1 MIGEV
6 LNHLLA
12 TPSADQ
18 TREVVGPHRESGCLD
33 HPDRNYDRGRS
44 RSHSRPPRDN
54 GSRTPNQS
62 YGPNPISPGRRI
74 ADSYVP
80 HPPYPNSRADDRDVN
95 RSGTKSS
102 VPALLKRIDTDSNDG
117 ARGKVGTAGPGIG
130 GMNRQSNGPSHLQQ
144 RPGSATSPPRTSS
157 SLSEAGT
164 AKKRPHA
171 DIDNSE
177 KRGRAPPILASSA
190 QDAQTSSGSA
200 TPAGFASRR
209 DPPRTPS
216 HNDSVSD
223 PKPTQKRSKSVG
235 RSSSMGKGTTSGGEE
250 ERARANAK
258 AGGSHSSKARGKST
272 AYQARVDPA
281 VLQLVKASYA
291 LYNAE
296 ATVDKFRLETAELEK
311 SLGQPVKDMSPE
323 DQQAIRELVNEF
335 GLQRDAAKN
344 ERDKVII
351 GFQSQALPIFRGMV
365 EDILRKIRKSIE
377 HAPSETRV
385 SDAHLT
391 SNGVDEDT
399 KNETH
404 QQEAVPA
411 PLPPA
416 QEVLPPPP
424 PPEDLPMAQPSA
436 AHPAEPPAAAAE
448 VDEPMPDQTK
458 PADAPA
464 ENAVV
469 PSPVPPSEAENR
481 EAGAVEQPAQISD
494 EPTAME
500 VDDDKELKVEVPVPV
515 TDAVIPGLPNVESA
529 ATASALNPE
538 TGQAAVISEVPLH
551 PDEILPENKGE
562 RRKLVELARKF
573 GKLEEQVLYQEEQ
586 LNEYLDSRSLE
597 IEAKSRQGEKRPT
610 TKVTVPGSETGQ
622 TPAPGALPTP
632 VPIEPVSVVTQ
643 PSIHPNIPTQPSI
656 PPAVVMQS
664 PIPQSVVAQ
673 PAIPPSVVDM
683 ATIEAIRADA
693 MRSLDEQL
701 QQLAQEQERR
711 LAAMAQAQ
719 EDRVNALGV
728 EIRIEIQSE
737 AARAEQAYAGAIE
750 AADDK
755 AGKLEAQ
762 STALQTELTQ
772 FKQER
777 KIIED
782 IIKQQSAADQ
792 LIKTMRETIRES
804 TLKTQIREQAF
815 RNNNNTRL
823 GEIDDRLTAHNDR
836 LTEYTT
842 LLTKHD
848 ERLVEHTE
856 HLMTD
861 LDSKLLTMSPFEETK
876 EAWRSDMIDMKNHV
890 VGRVDYLEEQVE
902 SIKKPLVARLNAQTG
917 EHALASPIQRTSS
930 PVAQTSQPTWTPAA
944 QALGTPSHRPIV
956 PQQAQAVPLPPP
968 ASQPV
973 QPQPERAALTSQAV
987 RASPADTSN
996 RLTPNRGAG
1005 TPGAA
1010 LNSTASLGHPGT
1022 QPQPQSLQTQHRL
1035 GFAGHANGAF
1045 EQQFGNGNNS
1055 PFAAAAPPMHNPLLS
1070 QSWRGPSNSPVAT
1083 QQSVVQPRL
1092 STFGD
1097 EPDQAMRI
1105 ELVGKSSRS
1114 TGIEWTSR
1122 ARGIPPPAD
1131 SALSA
1136 RLNGGQYQRSEAS
1149 PQPLLP
1155 LRMRMHNGAG
1165 VAIENW
1171 GQPGS
1176 PSTQSGMANPGSGQ
1190 VSPATSEGALGGRL
1204 GARMFDPGEAKPPLS

>member
-1 MIGEV
+1 
-6 LNHLLA
+6 
-12 TPSADQ
+12 
-18 TREVVGPHRESGCLD
+18 
-33 HPDRNYDRGRS
+33 
-44 RSHSRPPRDN
+44 
-54 GSRTPNQS
+54 
-62 YGPNPISPGRRI
+62 
-74 ADSYVP
+74 
-80 HPPYPNSRADDRDVN
+80 
-95 RSGTKSS
+95 
-102 VPALLKRIDTDSNDG
+102 
-117 ARGKVGTAGPGIG
+117 
-130 GMNRQSNGPSHLQQ
+130 
-144 RPGSATSPPRTSS
+144 
-157 SLSEAGT
+157 
-164 AKKRPHA
+164 
-171 DIDNSE
+171 
-177 KRGRAPPILASSA
+177 
-190 QDAQTSSGSA
+190 
-200 TPAGFASRR
+200 
-209 DPPRTPS
+209 
-216 HNDSVSD
+216 
-223 PKPTQKRSKSVG
+223 
-235 RSSSMGKGTTSGGEE
+235 
-250 ERARANAK
+250 
-258 AGGSHSSKARGKST
+258 
-272 AYQARVDPA
+272 
-281 VLQLVKASYA
+281 
-291 LYNAE
+291 
-296 ATVDKFRLETAELEK
+296 
-311 SLGQPVKDMSPE
+311 
-323 DQQAIRELVNEF
+323 
-335 GLQRDAAKN
+335 
-344 ERDKVII
+344 
-351 GFQSQALPIFRGMV
+351 
-365 EDILRKIRKSIE
+365 
-377 HAPSETRV
+377 
-385 SDAHLT
+385 
-391 SNGVDEDT
+391 
-399 KNETH
+399 
-404 QQEAVPA
+404 
-411 PLPPA
+411 
-416 QEVLPPPP
+416 
-424 PPEDLPMAQPSA
+424 MAQPSA

-448 VDEPMPDQTK
+448 VDEPMPDQAK
-458 PADAPA
+458 PADAPT

-469 PSPVPPSEAENR
+469 PSPVPPSDAENR

-494 EPTAME
+494 EPIAME
-500 VDDDKELKVEVPVPV
+500 IDDDKELKVDVPVPV

-562 RRKLVELARKF
+562 RRKLVGQRLRTLETGFQTVTSTTEELARKL

-597 IEAKSRQGEKRPT
+597 IQAKSRQGKKRT
-610 TKVTVPGSETGQ
+610 ITKVTVPGSETGE
-622 TPAPGALPTP
+622 TPAPGALSTP

-643 PSIHPNIPTQPSI
+643 PSIHPNIPTQPSVS
-656 PPAVVMQS
+656 PAVVMQS

-762 STALQTELTQ
+762 LTALQTELTQ

-804 TLKTQIREQAF
+804 TLKTQIHEQAF

-836 LTEYTT
+836 LTEYNT

-856 HLMTD
+856 HLTD
-861 LDSKLLTMSPFEETK
+861 LDSRLLTMLPFEETK
-876 EAWRSDMIDMKNHV
+876 EAWRADMIDMKNHV

-996 RLTPNRGAG
+996 RLTLNRGAG
-1005 TPGAA
+1005 TPGTA

-1055 PFAAAAPPMHNPLLS
+1055 PFAAAASPMHNPLLS

-1092 STFGD
+1092 STFGN

-1105 ELVGKSSRS
+1105 SLSGNPVVRPASNGP
-1114 TGIEWTSR
+1114 
-1122 ARGIPPPAD
+1122 AVPAIPPPAD

-1165 VAIENW
+1165 VATGNW